1 MTCSVA
7 RRPSRIVH
15 ATRCLHSFG
24 QSLILIRVQIFAS
37 SVQQQLQYQMQ
48 MHVAQQM
55 QLESANMEKDDGGMV
70 VNTPICSYIFFM
82 FLVLTEFIPLKAA
95 LAAVS
100 VVAPNLQLQSPL
112 VPLLG
117 LAGARLTTSVSL

>member
-1 MTCSVA
+1 MA
-7 RRPSRIVH
+7 
-15 ATRCLHSFG
+15 
-24 QSLILIRVQIFAS
+24 AS

-100 VVAPNLQLQSPL
+100 VVAPNLQLQSLL

-117 LAGARLTTSVSL
+117 LAGARSVSF

>member
-1 MTCSVA
+1 MA
-7 RRPSRIVH
+7 
-15 ATRCLHSFG
+15 
-24 QSLILIRVQIFAS
+24 AS

-70 VNTPICSYIFFM
+70 LNTPIRLYIFVVFM
-82 FLVLTEFIPLKAA
+82 VLTEFFPLKAA

-117 LAGARLTTSVSL
+117 LAGARLITSVSL